1 MDITMEFSQI
11 KSLQL
16 GGKYVKKENVI
27 INFIKKNIHQEID

>member
-16 GGKYVKKENVI
+16 GGKHVKKEYVI
-27 INFIKKNIHQEID
+27 IELLKENLHQEID